1 MNTPRTISGLPPDT
15 EPVQLLVAAL
25 WMLGGLL
32 SLSAMAIAGREMQ
45 VELDTFELMFYRS
58 LVGVPIVLAAV
69 LAVGGLSRLKT
80 ARPGLHATRNLF
92 HFTAQNLWF
101 HALAAIPLA
110 QVFALEFTTPIWV
123 ALLAP
128 LVLRERFTRAGL
140 VAAVLGFVG
149 VLVIA
154 RPGATPLEFAHGA
167 ALLAAVGFAANV
179 LATKALSATE
189 STLCILFWMTV
200 SQMSMG
206 LICAL
211 PGGVAVPGT
220 EMMPWLAILGVGGLS
235 AHFCITR
242 ALRVAPASLVA
253 PMDFL
258 RLPLIAVAGML
269 LYGEPIEVAVLLGGA
284 LIVVGNLVNMRA
296 QRSREQA

>member
-1 MNTPRTISGLPPDT
+1 
-15 EPVQLLVAAL
+15 
-25 WMLGGLL
+25 
-32 SLSAMAIAGREMQ
+32 MQ

-58 LVGVPIVLAAV
+58 LVGVPIVLLAAV
-69 LAVGGLSRLKT
+69 AVGGLPRLKT

-92 HFTAQNLWF
+92 HFSAQNLWF
-101 HALAAIPLA
+101 HALATIPLA

-128 LVLRERFTRAGL
+128 LVLREHFTRAGL
-140 VAAVLGFVG
+140 FAAVLGFVG

-206 LICAL
+206 LLCAL
-211 PGGVAVPGT
+211 PGGVAVPGPD
-220 EMMPWLAILGVGGLS
+220 MMPWLALVGVCGLS

-242 ALRVAPASLVA
+242 ALRAAPASLVA

-269 LYGEPIEVAVLLGGA
+269 LYGEPIEVAVLLGGG
-284 LIVVGNLVNMRA
+284 LIVLGNLVNIRG
-296 QRSREQA
+296 QRRSANASG